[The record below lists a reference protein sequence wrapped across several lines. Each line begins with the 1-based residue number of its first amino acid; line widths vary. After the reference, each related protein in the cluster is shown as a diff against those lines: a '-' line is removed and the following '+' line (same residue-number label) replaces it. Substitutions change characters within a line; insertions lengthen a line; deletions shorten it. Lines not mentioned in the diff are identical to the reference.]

1 MTVPQPESNA
11 RYWPVPIIRAVPAL
25 VATLVITFSQD
36 HSAQLGLLV
45 FGGFA
50 IISGALLA
58 GFSRRGMP
66 RGTARSL
73 AVGQGVIGVLAGV
86 GALLLN
92 AAGVGVFL
100 YLVSVWAAVTGFLE
114 LYSGV
119 RVKPAN
125 ALSRDWLIVG
135 AMTAIMAIVFLVIE
149 PDSVTAVGLFGA
161 YTAILGVYLM
171 IAGFS
176 LKWGTQ
182 APAAADD
189 AVSPANTP
197 AETDTPTETDTLR
210 ETENST

>member
-36 HSAQLGLLV
+36 HSAHLGLIV

-50 IISGALLA
+50 IVSGALLA
-58 GFSRRGMP
+58 GFSLQRMP

-73 AVGQGVIGVLAGV
+73 VVGQGVLGVLAGV

-114 LYSGV
+114 LYNGV
-119 RVKPAN
+119 RVKPGN
-125 ALSRDWLIVG
+125 ALSRDWLIGG
-135 AMTAIMAIVFLVIE
+135 AMTAIMAIVFLLIE
-149 PDSVTAVGLFGA
+149 PDPVTAVGLFGA
-161 YTAILGVYLM
+161 YAAILGVYLM

-176 LKWGTQ
+176 LKWGSQ
-182 APAAADD
+182 APTAADS
-189 AVSPANTP
+189 AGSVVASPRTP
-197 AETDTPTETDTLR
+197 TPTGTDTHR
-210 ETENST
+210 ETENQP